1 MSDSLNNVNI
11 NSLKND
17 IENGKVVPFIGA
29 GISQSAKLKGKDNTP
44 FRSWK
49 TLLIDLSSVII
60 DRNKKSIVD
69 SLLLFKEDE
78 INYLEIADKIKEYS
92 NQNDYNIKLNELI
105 SINYDEIDANT
116 YILARNI
123 WNLNSNLIITTN
135 YDSVLEK
142 ACDSKNVQPL
152 YLDNNFKLSQAV
164 SGELTKP
171 TVWNIHGHESNL
183 DSIILTSESYK
194 KLYDNLKDN
203 SQLHTLKTL
212 VTTKSL
218 LFIGFGYEDNISKV
232 IKNILDLY
240 GGYGKNHYMI

>member
-152 YLDNNFKLSQAV
+152 YLDNNFKLSQSV

-212 VTTKSL
+212 VTTKLL